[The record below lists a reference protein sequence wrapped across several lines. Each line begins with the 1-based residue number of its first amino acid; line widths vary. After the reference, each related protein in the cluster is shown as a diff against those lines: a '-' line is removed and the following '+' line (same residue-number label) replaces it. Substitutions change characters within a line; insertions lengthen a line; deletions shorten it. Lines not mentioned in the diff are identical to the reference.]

1 MAGVSPW
8 YTRLLEK
15 YTALVYI
22 TLATLVA
29 IRDLRGREWELMT
42 MEKAKKRRSLQRS
55 TKRHICEELM

>member
-1 MAGVSPW
+1 MAGVAPW

-42 MEKAKKRRSLQRS
+42 MGKAKKRSLQPS
-55 TKRHICEELM
+55 TKRQICEELM